1 MSHLSKRVFEKYRTN
16 LGLFKSGVEKLKQKK
31 CHFYMQIDNFM
42 IGFLKFYRKQ
52 ILYNLRSNRPANVK
66 LIFL

>member
-1 MSHLSKRVFEKYRTN
+1 
-16 LGLFKSGVEKLKQKK
+16 
-31 CHFYMQIDNFM
+31 MQIDNFM

-52 ILYNLRSNRPANVK
+52 ILYDLRSNTPANVK